1 MTTTTSKATKATN
14 YTQAQTLQAVEAYQ
28 SGTTTEAIATLLGK
42 STRSIIAKLSREG
55 VYAKKEYKTKSGEAV
70 IAKEAYVVLIADA
83 LEVDATKLGG
93 LEKANKATLDLILK
107 ALTA

>member
-1 MTTTTSKATKATN
+1 MTTTTKATTKAN
-14 YTQAQTLQAVEAYQ
+14 YTPAQTLQAIEAYQ

-55 VYAKKEYKTKSGEAV
+55 VYTKKEYKTKSGEAV
-70 IAKEAYVVLIADA
+70 VAKEAYVALIADA
-83 LEVDATKLGG
+83 LDVDATKLGG
-93 LEKANKATLDLILK
+93 LEKANKATLDLLLK